1 MEKGKY
7 YEPSETGMMH
17 ELGNV
22 QNAAHGMRALT
33 PRQDELPD
41 PTQKAVKITIAD
53 DDAAAAIISNSPDTR
68 TQAGTKTVSS
78 KSSRFH
84 IYSEPGKQRVKL
96 EGEIKAINAY
106 DGFLLGV
113 HDKIEEF
120 PRHSEFGLEQV
131 LDVEKRMAEV
141 HETLELY
148 KFTLKRVREEAFKAL
163 QCQGNLGPERALNLL
178 KDNIAKLIAAG
189 QAKDQQAVTD
199 PEHNK

>member
-1 MEKGKY
+1 
-7 YEPSETGMMH
+7 MMH

-22 QNAAHGMRALT
+22 QNAAQGMRALT

-41 PTQKAVKITIAD
+41 PEQKAATITIA
-53 DDAAAAIISNSPDTR
+53 DDAAAAIISNPPDTR
-68 TQAGTKTVSS
+68 TQTGSKTVSPD
-78 KSSRFH
+78 SSRFH

-163 QCQGNLGPERALNLL
+163 RCQGNLGPERALDLL
-178 KDNIAKLIAAG
+178 KDNIAELIAAA
-189 QAKDQQAVTD
+189 QAKDEQAVAE
-199 PEHNK
+199 PERNK

>member
-1 MEKGKY
+1 
-7 YEPSETGMMH
+7 MMH

-22 QNAAHGMRALT
+22 QNAAQGMRALT

-41 PTQKAVKITIAD
+41 STQKTAQITIAD
-53 DDAAAAIISNSPDTR
+53 DDAAAAVISNSPDIK
-68 TQAGTKTVSS
+68 TQGGTKTVSS
-78 KSSRFH
+78 DSSRFH
-84 IYSEPGKQRVKL
+84 IYSDPGKLCVKL
-96 EGEIKAINAY
+96 EDEIKAINAY

-131 LDVEKRMAEV
+131 LDVEKRMSEI

-148 KFTLKRVREEAFKAL
+148 KFTLKRVREESFKAL
-163 QCQGNLGPERALNLL
+163 RCQGNLGPERALNLL

-189 QAKDQQAVTD
+189 QAKNEQAVAD
-199 PEHNK
+199 PEQ